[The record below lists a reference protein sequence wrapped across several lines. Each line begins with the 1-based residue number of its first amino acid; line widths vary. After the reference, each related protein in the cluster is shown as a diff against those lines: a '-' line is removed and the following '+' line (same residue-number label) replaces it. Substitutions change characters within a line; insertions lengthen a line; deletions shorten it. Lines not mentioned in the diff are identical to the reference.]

1 MNGTASLGSAP
12 AAYPSLIEGHA
23 SQHPHPAGALPR
35 SNGTTTMTQTK
46 TRPGILRL
54 FLSGFALGAV
64 AMVGIQV
71 AQPAQASVWDA
82 PVATV
87 Q

>member
-1 MNGTASLGSAP
+1 
-12 AAYPSLIEGHA
+12 
-23 SQHPHPAGALPR
+23 
-35 SNGTTTMTQTK
+35 MTQPQS
-46 TRPGILRL
+46 RPGILRL

-82 PVATV
+82 PVAAIN
-87 Q
+87 